1 MMKKLIICL
10 ISLILVTTIPIVI
23 GDTAN
28 IEANDVNDNNDIIPL
43 GTDEYTDCIIWIIGK
58 CNTVAGPPEWKLGF
72 YYPFNEKDFSFSA
85 NNEPDEGLQVLVRA
99 TSPGIYLGHEDIRI
113 QITGG
118 KGFFFY
124 AGHSL
129 LAQGN
134 FLFVRCTAQ
143 VARVTTP

>member
-1 MMKKLIICL
+1 MMKKLIICMV
-10 ISLILVTTIPIVI
+10 SLLLVFTVPIVI

-28 IEANDVNDNNDIIPL
+28 IEANDVIDDNEILPL
-43 GTDEYTDCIIWIIGK
+43 GTDEYIDCTVWIIGK
-58 CNTVAGPPEWKLGF
+58 CNTVEGPPEWKLGF

-85 NNEPDEGLQVLVRA
+85 KGETGEGLQVLVRA
-99 TSPGIYLGHEDIRI
+99 TSPGFYLGHENIRI
-113 QITGG
+113 DITGA

-124 AGHSL
+124 AGQSL
-129 LAQGN
+129 LAKGN

>member
-1 MMKKLIICL
+1 MKKLIICVV
-10 ISLILVTTIPIVI
+10 SLLLVSTIPIVI

-28 IEANDVNDNNDIIPL
+28 IEANDVIDDNDILPL
-43 GTDEYTDCIIWIIGK
+43 GTDEYTDCTVWIIGK
-58 CNTVAGPPEWKLGF
+58 CNTVEGPPEWKLGF

-85 NNEPDEGLQVLVRA
+85 NGEEGEGLQVIVRA
-99 TSPGIYLGHEDIRI
+99 TSPGIYLGHENIRI
-113 QITGG
+113 GITGA

-124 AGHSL
+124 AGQSL
-129 LAQGN
+129 LTQGN